1 MYRKVRYPNHR
12 HKHSPSFRA
21 PCSWRVY
28 IRIALH
34 ETWTTHAD
42 EFPSFSC
49 RTSWQNSNW
58 KFRYSIWPYH
68 SAVWSPFP
76 ARRLRIF
83 SACRTPRSGAG
94 ADWTIPLA
102 PSTNKSAPTIN
113 KTNPIT
119 INMLDKIIVKIP
131 FLLIIFLVLLFMILN
146 NFIIIIF
153 ILYFCQ
159 LLFKTI

>member
-1 MYRKVRYPNHR
+1 MLTNNSGIDVPIDTIV
-12 HKHSPSFRA
+12 SPIIISG
-21 PCSWRVY
+21 
-28 IRIALH
+28 I
-34 ETWTTHAD
+34 
-42 EFPSFSC
+42 
-49 RTSWQNSNW
+49 W
-58 KFRYSIWPYH
+58 KFF
-68 SAVWSPFP
+68 A
-76 ARRLRIF
+76 
-83 SACRTPRSGAG
+83 
-94 ADWTIPLA
+94 IPLA

-119 INMLDKIIVKIP
+119 INILDKIIVKIP